1 MRCYQLSAH
10 TIIIIVSKNLPQFPR
25 KVFVSFLVVN
35 FLSYRHN
42 FFYFLNIEIESS
54 TKNIR
59 KNMFSVDYKN
69 KNEAKYYNF
78 FYNFSNDLLFNRNPQ
93 TNIKLYQG
101 KCVFVELPYYG
112 QQYFLLGRHKEH
124 QDNYAFVTRSFKEKH

>member
-10 TIIIIVSKNLPQFPR
+10 TIIIIVSKKLPQFPR

-59 KNMFSVDYKN
+59 KIMFSVDYKN

-78 FYNFSNDLLFNRNPQ
+78 FL
-93 TNIKLYQG
+93 
-101 KCVFVELPYYG
+101 
-112 QQYFLLGRHKEH
+112 
-124 QDNYAFVTRSFKEKH
+124 